1 MLVSERQGDGEV
13 AMAEMTENR
22 RSFER
27 QHKDNSVRY
36 SMLDSEDYHEAKLI
50 DLGAGGLCME
60 TNAPLRTGSVIYVQL
75 LDLHPEKE
83 GLAAHR
89 SFQGRVRWTRDLGCR
104 DKTRF
109 GIGVQYTRPVA
120 RP

>member
-1 MLVSERQGDGEV
+1 
-13 AMAEMTENR
+13 MTYNAENR
-22 RSFER
+22 RAFER
-27 QHKDNSVRY
+27 QRKDNSVRF
-36 SMLDSEDYHEAKLI
+36 SMLDSEEYHEAKLV

-60 TNAPLRTGSVIYVQL
+60 SNAPLRTGTVIYVQL
-75 LDLHPEKE
+75 LNLHPEKE

-89 SFQGRVRWTRDLGCR
+89 SFQGRVRWTRDLGCT

-109 GIGVQYTRPVA
+109 GIGVQYTRPVS